1 MQRNRTRKIITALLH
16 AASFALLAGPAHSA
30 FATDAD
36 YIGRHRLVYI
46 GGVGKYHQHLN
57 LYCVGSGSPTVVFE
71 SGIADW
77 GFTWALVH
85 PHIATMTQACVY
97 DRAGLGNSDAA
108 RRASTSDHMV
118 DDLHRLLQAAHLA
131 PPYVL
136 VGHSLG
142 GLNVR
147 LYADRF
153 LSEVAGIVLV
163 DPTHEDGIRRI
174 DAQKNNQESQRYAA
188 EVARARG
195 CLFQSV
201 GAHDRRNF
209 RRDCI
214 EPDDPHYSAAL
225 NAERVRIE
233 QRPSFQRAQL
243 SELTHYADGTSF
255 ADVRNARR
263 WYGMLPLVVL
273 SASETIDRVG
283 PEWRSLHQELAM
295 LSRLGVQCTVAAS
308 GHYIQLDQP
317 QTVVAA
323 VAAVVHR
330 VRQAHPP
337 AKNGSSAFDYT
348 SSAHSDPAPS
358 MSCPDQSKSVAPS

>member
-1 MQRNRTRKIITALLH
+1 MQRNRTRKISTALLH
-16 AASFALLAGPAHSA
+16 AASFVALVAAAHTT
-30 FATDAD
+30 FASDTD
-36 YIGRHRLVYI
+36 YIGPHRRVDI
-46 GGVGKYHQHLN
+46 GGAGRSSQYLN
-57 LYCVGSGSPTVVFE
+57 LYCFGSGSPIVVFE

-85 PHIATMTQACVY
+85 PQIAAITQACVY

-118 DDLHRLLQAAHLA
+118 DDLHRLLHAAHLA
-131 PPYVL
+131 PPFVL

-153 LSEVAGIVLV
+153 ATEVAGLVLV

-174 DAQKNNQESQRYAA
+174 DAKKNNQESQRYVA
-188 EVARARG
+188 EVAHARG
-195 CLFQSV
+195 CLSQSI
-201 GAHDRRNF
+201 GAHDRLKF

-214 EPDDPHYSAAL
+214 DPDDPHYSQAL
-225 NAERVRIE
+225 NAARVRIE
-233 QRPSFQRAQL
+233 QRPQFQRTQL
-243 SELTHYADGTSF
+243 SELTQYANGTSF

-263 WYGMLPLVVL
+263 WYGTLPLVVL

-283 PEWRSLHQELAM
+283 PEWRTLHRELAT
-295 LSRLGVQCTVAAS
+295 LSRLGVQCTVPAS

-317 QTVVAA
+317 KTVVAA
-323 VAAVVHR
+323 VSAVVHR
-330 VRQAHPP
+330 VRQQKLAAP
-337 AKNGSSAFDYT
+337 NGSSAFDYT
-348 SSAHSDPAPS
+348 SSAHIDSALL
-358 MSCPDQSKSVAPS
+358 MSCPD